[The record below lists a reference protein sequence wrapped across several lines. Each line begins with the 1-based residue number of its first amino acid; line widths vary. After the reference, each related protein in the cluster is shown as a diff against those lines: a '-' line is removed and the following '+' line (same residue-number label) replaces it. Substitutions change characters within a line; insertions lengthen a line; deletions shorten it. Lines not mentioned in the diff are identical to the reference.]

1 MRVVINGYHA
11 RSGGGI
17 SVLNGM
23 CAELEESDIDFVV
36 LPPASSA
43 HSCDFIKWKRA
54 YANPF
59 YYYLVFLPKFLGK
72 NDLLLN
78 LGDLIPCVRCTQIY
92 YLDWAYAVYDEIDIW
107 KGMSFPDYIKRRLK
121 RVLIL
126 MRIRY
131 VDEVI
136 VQTASM
142 NSRLTRMGV
151 KSIIIFP
158 SFVKIQNEND
168 LGNSGL
174 PWKEYLFVPG
184 STAPH
189 KNLESLIPIINHKN
203 LASHR
208 WVFTCDQKF
217 WETRISPFLDSKN
230 AINLGVV
237 SRGVMVNL
245 YREAS
250 LVVQP
255 SILESFGLIY
265 YEAIYYG
272 KRLVVSDRDFARE
285 ACRDKA
291 SYVNFGNVDAVIKE
305 IKNQQKEDFKE
316 SNVADFAGDIE
327 EKKYKL
333 SDLINKHLSSGL

>member
-17 SVLNGM
+17 SVLNGI
-23 CAELEESDIDFVV
+23 CAELAESDIDFVV
-36 LPPASSA
+36 LPPAPSA
-43 HSCDFIKWKRA
+43 QSCDFIKWKWA
-54 YANPF
+54 YASPF
-59 YYYLVFLPKFLGK
+59 YYYLFFLPKFLGK

-78 LGDLIPCVRCTQIY
+78 LGDLIPFVRCKQIY
-92 YLDWAYAVYDEIDIW
+92 YLDWAYAVYDEKDIW
-107 KGMSFPDYIKRRLK
+107 KGMSFLDYIKRRLK
-121 RVLIL
+121 KYLIL
-126 MRIRY
+126 MRIKY
-131 VDEVI
+131 VEDVI

-142 NSRLTRMGV
+142 NSRLARMGV

-158 SFVKIQNEND
+158 SFVKIQSEND
-168 LGNSGL
+168 LPNSCL

-184 STAPH
+184 SSAPH

-217 WETRISPFLDSKN
+217 WKTRISPFLDNDN
-230 AINLGVV
+230 AVNLGTV
-237 SRGVMVNL
+237 SRGMMVNL
-245 YREAS
+245 YSQAS
-250 LVVQP
+250 LVIQP

-265 YEAIYYG
+265 YESLCYG

-285 ACRDKA
+285 ACGDKA
-291 SYVNFGNVDAVIKE
+291 SYVNFGNIEEVING
-305 IKNQQKEDFKE
+305 IRNQQKENLKE
-316 SNVADFAGDIE
+316 LNVSDCEGDAD

-333 SDLINKHLSSGL
+333 SDLIIKNLSSGL